1 MTVPCPS
8 PGPGQ
13 ALRHRRPRL
22 PGDPP
27 PSAGAVG
34 RAPSARRGR
43 RRGRAAAL
51 VRHVGRSAGSGRSP
65 EDDCPPSRLTGRE
78 RQIPRL
84 ATDDHDTGHIAEH
97 PGISPK
103 TVRHHLSRI
112 FAELGTPSRLRTTL
126 YAKRFTGRQWQPDG
140 VPVEP

>member
-1 MTVPCPS
+1 MPCPS

-22 PGDPP
+22 PGDLP
-27 PSAGAVG
+27 PSVGAVG
-34 RAPSARRGR
+34 RAPSA

-51 VRHVGRSAGSGRSP
+51 VRHVGRSAGSGPSP
-65 EDDCPPSRLTGRE
+65 EDDCPPSHLTGRE
-78 RQIPRL
+78 RQILRL
-84 ATDDHDTGHIAEH
+84 AADDHDTGHIAEH

-103 TVRHHLSRI
+103 TVRNHLSRI

-126 YAKRFTGRQWQPDG
+126 HAKRFTGRQWHG